1 MQKQGGGRRGDTPGK
16 GHKSH
21 RRPGEKGIWDAVNE
35 VGREEK
41 SRKKKKS
48 RKKQKGNKRMKK
60 MRRIASLLLALAMAF
75 GLTATAFAAEVVN
88 ETGHTYAAYQV
99 FKGTQQESV
108 EEGDGSITALGDIE
122 WGSGVDGTALLTEL
136 TGLEVGGAYPF
147 QNCADAAGVAAV
159 LDGESDYTSATAK
172 AFANA
177 ADKHRTET
185 STPIPADKNATV
197 NLEDGYYLFVDTQTA
212 PDGVDAYNP
221 ALLQVTG
228 QTITIKQK
236 YSVPEVE
243 KKVSDTEDG
252 GLGDAVDAG
261 IGDSVYFT
269 LAGTLPMNW
278 EDYDS
283 YKYIFHDTLSDGLKY
298 NGDVK
303 VYLAAKGTDG
313 EPDLAGKTEIAKGA
327 DGYTVNPDGAS
338 AAGGGT
344 LTVTFADLKKVGGVT
359 AESCII
365 VEYSATLTEAAVI
378 GKPGNTNT
386 VKLEYSNNPN
396 TDSSGDPS
404 DGTGETPE
412 DTVYVFTYE
421 LDGTKVDGQTPD
433 KTLKDAQFVLY
444 RVKGE
449 GEPNA
454 DGENNT
460 PTNVEYAEVTDG
472 KLTGWTDSRGTAI
485 GTEDAKG
492 TGIVASDENGLFV
505 ISGLDAG
512 TYYLEEVKAPAGYN
526 LLKDP
531 VKLTIDAEISG
542 GDAETNQPP
551 TIGKLD
557 LITEGKDGSITTPG
571 DKDNGTVSLE
581 VQNNMGALLPST
593 GGMGTTLFYIAG
605 AALVLAAGVL
615 FMMKRRTDSGK

>member
-1 MQKQGGGRRGDTPGK
+1 
-16 GHKSH
+16 
-21 RRPGEKGIWDAVNE
+21 
-35 VGREEK
+35 
-41 SRKKKKS
+41 
-48 RKKQKGNKRMKK
+48 MKK
-60 MRRIASLLLALAMAF
+60 MRRIASVLLALTMVF

-88 ETGHTYAAYQV
+88 ETEHTYAAYQI
-99 FKGTQQESV
+99 FSGTQQESV
-108 EEGDGSITALGDIE
+108 EEGDNTLTALGDIE
-122 WGSGVDGTALLTEL
+122 WGSGVNGDALLAEL
-136 TGLEVGGAYPF
+136 QTLTVEGGNPF
-147 QNCADAAGVAAV
+147 ADCASAADAAAV
-159 LDGESDYTSATAK
+159 LNGETNYTSAIAK

-177 ADKHRTET
+177 ADKNRTQV
-185 STPIPADKNATV
+185 STTIPAGKNVTV
-197 NLEDGYYLFVDTQTA
+197 DLDPGYYLFVDTQA
-212 PDGVDAYNP
+212 VEGHDAYNS
-221 ALLQVTG
+221 ALLQVTN
-228 QTITIKQK
+228 QTITIKEK
-236 YSVPEVE
+236 YDVPTVDKAVKDKEE
-243 KKVSDTEDG
+243 GEAG
-252 GLGDAVDAG
+252 EAVDVN

-269 LAGTLPMNW
+269 LTGTLPMNL

-303 VYLAAKGTDG
+303 VYLAGKGNDG
-313 EPDLAGKTEIAKGA
+313 EPDLAGKTEIAKGV

-359 AESCII
+359 ADSIII

-396 TDSSGDPS
+396 TSGDPS
-404 DGTGETPE
+404 GDTGETPG

-421 LDGTKVDGQTPD
+421 LDGTKVDGQTPN

-449 GEPNA
+449 GEPNT

-460 PTNVEYAEVTDG
+460 PTNVEYAEVTEG
-472 KLTGWTDSRGTAI
+472 KLTGWTDNRETAI
-485 GTEDAKG
+485 GTEDVKG
-492 TGIVASDENGLFV
+492 TGIVESDENGLFV

-531 VKLTIDAEISG
+531 VKLTIDAEISE
-542 GDAETNQPP
+542 GDAEANQPP

-557 LITEGKDGSITTPG
+557 LITEGENGEAPTPG

-615 FMMKRRTDSGK
+615 LMMKRRTDAGK

>member
-1 MQKQGGGRRGDTPGK
+1 M
-16 GHKSH
+16 
-21 RRPGEKGIWDAVNE
+21 
-35 VGREEK
+35 
-41 SRKKKKS
+41 
-48 RKKQKGNKRMKK
+48 KR

-108 EEGDGSITALGDIE
+108 KEGDGSITALGDID
-122 WGSGVDGTALLTEL
+122 WGSGVNGGELLDALKTLT
-136 TGLEVGGAYPF
+136 VGGATPF
-147 QNCADAAGVAAV
+147 AGCESAAAVAAV
-159 LDGESDYTSATAK
+159 LDGQTDYTSDIAK

-269 LAGTLPMNW
+269 LTGTLPMNL

-303 VYLAAKGTDG
+303 VYLAGKGNDG
-313 EPDLAGKTEIAKGA
+313 EPDLAGKTEIAES
-327 DGYTVNPDGAS
+327 GYTV
-338 AAGGGT
+338 AAGDAAAEGDT
-344 LTVTFADLKKVGGVT
+344 LTVTFADLKGVGGVT
-359 AESCII
+359 ADSIII
-365 VEYSATLTEAAVI
+365 VEYRATLTEAAVI
-378 GKPGNTNT
+378 KKPGNTNT

-421 LDGTKVDGQTPD
+421 LDGTKVDGQTPN

-444 RVKGE
+444 RGKDGA
-449 GEPNA
+449 EPTYA
-454 DGENNT
+454 DGI
-460 PTNVEYAEVTDG
+460 PTNVEYALVAGGKLEGWTESRETAMGTDG
-472 KLTGWTDSRGTAI
+472 NG
-485 GTEDAKG
+485 KG
-492 TGIVASDENGLFV
+492 ILVSDVDGLFGV
-505 ISGLDAG
+505 SGLDAG
-512 TYYLEEVKAPAGYN
+512 IYYLEEVKAPAGYN

-542 GDAETNQPP
+542 GDAETKQPP

-557 LITEGKDGSITTPG
+557 LITEGKDGSITTEG
-571 DKDNGTVSLE
+571 NKDNGTVSLE

>member
-1 MQKQGGGRRGDTPGK
+1 MQKQGGGRRGIPRAKGRKATGGPEGK
-16 GHKSH
+16 K
-21 RRPGEKGIWDAVNE
+21 IWDAVNGA
-35 VGREEK
+35 GREEK

-48 RKKQKGNKRMKK
+48 RKKQKGNKHMKK
-60 MRRIASLLLALAMAF
+60 MRRIASLLLAMAMAF

-108 EEGDGSITALGDIE
+108 EEGDGSITALGDID
-122 WGSGVDGTALLTEL
+122 WGSGVNGVELLDALKTLT
-136 TGLEVGGAYPF
+136 VGGATPF
-147 QNCADAAGVAAV
+147 AGCESAAAVAAV
-159 LDGESDYTSATAK
+159 LDGQTDYTSDIAK

-177 ADKHRTET
+177 ADKNRTQV

-197 NLEDGYYLFVDTQTA
+197 DLEDGYYLFVDTQTA

-269 LAGTLPMNW
+269 LTGTLPMNL

-283 YKYIFHDTLSDGLKY
+283 YKYIFHDTLSDGLQY

-313 EPDLAGKTEIAKGA
+313 EPDLAGKTEIAES
-327 DGYTVNPDGAS
+327 GYTV
-338 AAGGGT
+338 AAGDAAAEGDT
-344 LTVTFADLKKVGGVT
+344 LTVTFADLKGVGGVT
-359 AESCII
+359 ADSIII

-396 TDSSGDPS
+396 TSDDPS
-404 DGTGETPE
+404 KDTGETPG

-421 LDGTKVDGQTPD
+421 LDGTKVDGQTPN

-444 RVKGE
+444 RGKDGAD
-449 GEPNA
+449 PTYA
-454 DGENNT
+454 DGI
-460 PTNVEYAEVTDG
+460 PTNVEYALVAGGKLEGWTESRETAMGTDG
-472 KLTGWTDSRGTAI
+472 NG
-485 GTEDAKG
+485 KG
-492 TGIVASDENGLFV
+492 ILVSDVDGLFGV
-505 ISGLDAG
+505 SGLDAG

-542 GDAETNQPP
+542 GDAETKQPP

-615 FMMKRRTDSGK
+615 LVMKRRVGVKK

>member
-1 MQKQGGGRRGDTPGK
+1 
-16 GHKSH
+16 
-21 RRPGEKGIWDAVNE
+21 
-35 VGREEK
+35 
-41 SRKKKKS
+41 
-48 RKKQKGNKRMKK
+48 MKK
-60 MRRIASLLLALAMAF
+60 MRRIASVLLALTMVF

-88 ETGHTYAAYQV
+88 ETEHTYAAYQI
-99 FKGTQQESV
+99 FSGTQQESV
-108 EEGDGSITALGDIE
+108 EEGDNTLTALGDIE
-122 WGSGVDGTALLTEL
+122 WGSGVNGDALLAEL
-136 TGLEVGGAYPF
+136 QTLTVEGGNPF
-147 QNCADAAGVAAV
+147 ADCASAADAAAV
-159 LDGESDYTSATAK
+159 LNGETNYTSAIAK

-177 ADKHRTET
+177 ADKNRTQV
-185 STPIPADKNATV
+185 STTIPAGKNVTV
-197 NLEDGYYLFVDTQTA
+197 DLDPGYYLFVDTQA
-212 PDGVDAYNP
+212 VEGHDAYNS
-221 ALLQVTG
+221 ALLQVTN
-228 QTITIKQK
+228 QTITIKKK
-236 YSVPEVE
+236 YDVPTVDKAVKDKEE
-243 KKVSDTEDG
+243 GEAG
-252 GLGDAVDAG
+252 EAVDVN

-269 LAGTLPMNW
+269 LTGTLPMNL

-303 VYLAAKGTDG
+303 VYLAGKGNDG
-313 EPDLAGKTEIAKGA
+313 EPDLAGKTEIAKGV

-359 AESCII
+359 ADSIII

-396 TDSSGDPS
+396 TSGDPS
-404 DGTGETPE
+404 GDTGETPG

-421 LDGTKVDGQTPD
+421 LDGTKVDGQTPN

-449 GEPNA
+449 GEPNT

-460 PTNVEYAEVTDG
+460 PTNVEYAEVTEG
-472 KLTGWTDSRGTAI
+472 KLTGWTDNRETAI
-485 GTEDAKG
+485 GTEDVKG
-492 TGIVASDENGLFV
+492 TGIVESDENGLFV

-531 VKLTIDAEISG
+531 VKLTIDAEISE
-542 GDAETNQPP
+542 GDAEANQPP

-557 LITEGKDGSITTPG
+557 LITEGENGEAPTPG

-615 FMMKRRTDSGK
+615 LMMKRRTDAGK

>member
-1 MQKQGGGRRGDTPGK
+1 M
-16 GHKSH
+16 
-21 RRPGEKGIWDAVNE
+21 E
-35 VGREEK
+35 REEK
-41 SRKKKKS
+41 EKVEKR
-48 RKKQKGNKRMKK
+48 NKRMKR
-60 MRRIASLLLALAMAF
+60 MRRIASLLLAMAMAF

-108 EEGDGSITALGDIE
+108 KEGDGSITALGDID
-122 WGSGVDGTALLTEL
+122 WGSGVNGGELLDALKTLT
-136 TGLEVGGAYPF
+136 VGGATPF
-147 QNCADAAGVAAV
+147 AGCESAAAVAAV
-159 LDGESDYTSATAK
+159 LDGQTDYTSDIAK

-269 LAGTLPMNW
+269 LTGTLPMNL

-283 YKYIFHDTLSDGLKY
+283 YKYIFHDTLSDGLQY

-313 EPDLAGKTEIAKGA
+313 EPDLAGKPEIAES
-327 DGYTVNPDGAS
+327 GYTVATGD
-338 AAGGGT
+338 AAAEGDT
-344 LTVTFADLKKVGGVT
+344 LTVTFADLKGVGGVT
-359 AESCII
+359 ADSIII

-396 TDSSGDPS
+396 TSDDPS
-404 DGTGETPE
+404 KDTGETPG

-444 RVKGE
+444 RGKDGA
-449 GEPNA
+449 EPTYA
-454 DGENNT
+454 DGI
-460 PTNVEYAEVTDG
+460 PTNVEYALVAGGKLEGWTESRETAMGTDG
-472 KLTGWTDSRGTAI
+472 NG
-485 GTEDAKG
+485 KG
-492 TGIVASDENGLFV
+492 ILVSDVDGLFGV
-505 ISGLDAG
+505 SGLDAG
-512 TYYLEEVKAPAGYN
+512 IYYLEEVKAPTGYN

-542 GDAETNQPP
+542 AETNQPP

-557 LITEGKDGSITTPG
+557 LITEGKDGSITTEG
-571 DKDNGTVSLE
+571 NKDNGTVSLE

>member
-1 MQKQGGGRRGDTPGK
+1 MQKQGGGRRGIPRAKGRKATGGPEGK
-16 GHKSH
+16 K
-21 RRPGEKGIWDAVNE
+21 IWDAVNGA
-35 VGREEK
+35 GREEK

-48 RKKQKGNKRMKK
+48 RKKQKGNKHMKK
-60 MRRIASLLLALAMAF
+60 MRRIASLLLAMAMAF

-108 EEGDGSITALGDIE
+108 EEGDGSITALGDID
-122 WGSGVDGTALLTEL
+122 WGSGVNGVELLDALKTLT
-136 TGLEVGGAYPF
+136 VGGATPF
-147 QNCADAAGVAAV
+147 AGCESAAAVAAV
-159 LDGESDYTSATAK
+159 LDGQTDYTSDIAK

-177 ADKHRTET
+177 ADKNRTQV

-197 NLEDGYYLFVDTQTA
+197 DLEDGYYLFVDTQTA

-269 LAGTLPMNW
+269 LTGTLPMNL

-283 YKYIFHDTLSDGLKY
+283 YKYIFHDTLSDGLQY

-303 VYLAAKGTDG
+303 VYLAGKGADG
-313 EPDLAGKTEIAKGA
+313 KPDLAGKTEIAES
-327 DGYTVNPDGAS
+327 GYTV
-338 AAGGGT
+338 AAGDAAAEGDT
-344 LTVTFADLKKVGGVT
+344 LTVTFADLKGVGGVT
-359 AESCII
+359 ADSIII
-365 VEYSATLTEAAVI
+365 VEYSATLTEAAAI

-396 TDSSGDPS
+396 TSDDPS
-404 DGTGETPE
+404 KDTGETPG

-421 LDGTKVDGQTPD
+421 LDGTKVDGQTPN

-444 RVKGE
+444 RGKDGAD
-449 GEPNA
+449 PTYA
-454 DGENNT
+454 DGI
-460 PTNVEYAEVTDG
+460 PTNVEYALVAGG
-472 KLTGWTDSRGTAI
+472 KLTGWTDDRGTAI
-485 GTEDAKG
+485 GTEEVKG
-492 TGIVASDENGLFV
+492 PGIVASGENGLFV

-542 GDAETNQPP
+542 GDAETKQPP
-551 TIGKLD
+551 TIGRLD
-557 LITEGKDGSITTPG
+557 LITEGKDGPITTEG
-571 DKDNGTVSLE
+571 NEDNGTVSLE

-593 GGMGTTLFYIAG
+593 GGMGTTLFYIVG

>member
-269 LAGTLPMNW
+269 LTGTLPMNL

-283 YKYIFHDTLSDGLKY
+283 YKYIFHDTLSDGLQY

>member
-1 MQKQGGGRRGDTPGK
+1 M
-16 GHKSH
+16 
-21 RRPGEKGIWDAVNE
+21 
-35 VGREEK
+35 
-41 SRKKKKS
+41 
-48 RKKQKGNKRMKK
+48 KR
-60 MRRIASLLLALAMAF
+60 MRRIASLLLAMAMAF

-108 EEGDGSITALGDIE
+108 KEGDGSITALGDID
-122 WGSGVDGTALLTEL
+122 WGSGVNGGELLDALKTLT
-136 TGLEVGGAYPF
+136 VGGATPF
-147 QNCADAAGVAAV
+147 AGCESAAAVAAV
-159 LDGESDYTSATAK
+159 LDGQTDYTSDIAK

-269 LAGTLPMNW
+269 LTGTLPMNL

-283 YKYIFHDTLSDGLKY
+283 YKYIFHDTLSDGLQY

-313 EPDLAGKTEIAKGA
+313 EPDLAGKTEIAES
-327 DGYTVNPDGAS
+327 GYTVATGD
-338 AAGGGT
+338 AAAEGDT
-344 LTVTFADLKKVGGVT
+344 LTVTFADLKGVGGVT
-359 AESCII
+359 ADSIII

-396 TDSSGDPS
+396 TSDDPS
-404 DGTGETPE
+404 KDTGETPG

-444 RVKGE
+444 RGKDGAD
-449 GEPNA
+449 PTYA
-454 DGENNT
+454 DGI
-460 PTNVEYAEVTDG
+460 PTNVEYALVAGGKLEGWTESRETAMGTDG
-472 KLTGWTDSRGTAI
+472 NG
-485 GTEDAKG
+485 KG
-492 TGIVASDENGLFV
+492 ILVSDVDGLFGV
-505 ISGLDAG
+505 SGLDAG
-512 TYYLEEVKAPAGYN
+512 IYYLEEVKAPAGYN

>member
-1 MQKQGGGRRGDTPGK
+1 M
-16 GHKSH
+16 
-21 RRPGEKGIWDAVNE
+21 
-35 VGREEK
+35 
-41 SRKKKKS
+41 
-48 RKKQKGNKRMKK
+48 KR
-60 MRRIASLLLALAMAF
+60 MRRIASLLLAMAMAF

-108 EEGDGSITALGDIE
+108 KEGDGSITALGDID
-122 WGSGVDGTALLTEL
+122 WGSGVNGGELLDALKTLT
-136 TGLEVGGAYPF
+136 VGGATPF
-147 QNCADAAGVAAV
+147 AGCESAAAVAAV
-159 LDGESDYTSATAK
+159 LDGQTDYTSDIAK

-269 LAGTLPMNW
+269 LTGTLPMNL

-283 YKYIFHDTLSDGLKY
+283 YKYIFHDTLSDGLQY

-313 EPDLAGKTEIAKGA
+313 EPDLANKTEITKGA
-327 DGYTVNPDGAS
+327 DGYTVNPDSAS

-359 AESCII
+359 ADSCII
-365 VEYSATLTEAAVI
+365 VEYSATLTEAAKP

-396 TDSSGDPS
+396 TSDDPS
-404 DGTGETPE
+404 KDTGETPG

-444 RVKGE
+444 RGKDGAD
-449 GEPNA
+449 PTYA
-454 DGENNT
+454 DGI
-460 PTNVEYAEVTDG
+460 PTNVEYALVAGGKLEGWTESRETAMGTDG
-472 KLTGWTDSRGTAI
+472 NG
-485 GTEDAKG
+485 KG
-492 TGIVASDENGLFV
+492 MLVSDVDGLFGV
-505 ISGLDAG
+505 SGLDAG
-512 TYYLEEVKAPAGYN
+512 IYYLEEVKAPAGYN

-531 VKLTIDAEISG
+531 VKLTIDAEISE
-542 GDAETNQPP
+542 GDAETNQSP
-551 TIGKLD
+551 TIGRLD
-557 LITEGKDGSITTPG
+557 LITEGKDGPITTEG
-571 DKDNGTVSLE
+571 NETNKDNGTVSLE

-593 GGMGTTLFYIAG
+593 GGMGTTLFYIIG

-615 FMMKRRTDSGK
+615 LVMKRRVDVKK

>member
-1 MQKQGGGRRGDTPGK
+1 M
-16 GHKSH
+16 
-21 RRPGEKGIWDAVNE
+21 
-35 VGREEK
+35 
-41 SRKKKKS
+41 
-48 RKKQKGNKRMKK
+48 KR
-60 MRRIASLLLALAMAF
+60 MRRIASLLLAMVMAF

-108 EEGDGSITALGDIE
+108 KEGDGSITALGDID
-122 WGSGVDGTALLTEL
+122 WGSGVNGGELLDALKTLT
-136 TGLEVGGAYPF
+136 VGGATPF
-147 QNCADAAGVAAV
+147 AGCESAAAVAAV
-159 LDGESDYTSATAK
+159 LDGQTDYTSDIAK

-177 ADKHRTET
+177 ADKHRTGT
-185 STPIPADKNATV
+185 STPIPADKNAEV

-212 PDGVDAYNP
+212 PDGADAYNP

-269 LAGTLPMNW
+269 LTGTLPMNL

-283 YKYIFHDTLSDGLKY
+283 YKYIFHDTLSDGLQY

-313 EPDLAGKTEIAKGA
+313 EPDLAGKTEIAES
-327 DGYTVNPDGAS
+327 GYTVATGD
-338 AAGGGT
+338 AAAEGDT
-344 LTVTFADLKKVGGVT
+344 LTVTFADLKGVGGVT
-359 AESCII
+359 ADSIII

-396 TDSSGDPS
+396 TSDDPS
-404 DGTGETPE
+404 KDTGETPG

-421 LDGTKVDGQTPD
+421 LDGTKVDGQTPN

-444 RVKGE
+444 RGKDGAD
-449 GEPNA
+449 PTYA
-454 DGENNT
+454 DGI
-460 PTNVEYAEVTDG
+460 PTNVEYALVAGGKLEGWTESRETAMGTDG
-472 KLTGWTDSRGTAI
+472 NG
-485 GTEDAKG
+485 KG
-492 TGIVASDENGLFV
+492 MLVSDVDGLFGV
-505 ISGLDAG
+505 SGLDAG
-512 TYYLEEVKAPAGYN
+512 IYYLEEVKAPAGYN

-615 FMMKRRTDSGK
+615 LVMKRRAGIKK

>member
-1 MQKQGGGRRGDTPGK
+1 M
-16 GHKSH
+16 
-21 RRPGEKGIWDAVNE
+21 
-35 VGREEK
+35 
-41 SRKKKKS
+41 
-48 RKKQKGNKRMKK
+48 KR
-60 MRRIASLLLALAMAF
+60 MRRIASLLLAMAMAF

-108 EEGDGSITALGDIE
+108 KEGDGSITALGDID
-122 WGSGVDGTALLTEL
+122 WGSGVNGGELLDALKTLT
-136 TGLEVGGAYPF
+136 VGGATPF
-147 QNCADAAGVAAV
+147 AGCESAAAVAAV
-159 LDGESDYTSATAK
+159 LDGQTDYTSDIAK

-177 ADKHRTET
+177 ADKHRTGT

-212 PDGVDAYNP
+212 PDGADAYNP

-396 TDSSGDPS
+396 TSDDPS
-404 DGTGETPE
+404 KDTGETPG

-421 LDGTKVDGQTPD
+421 LDGTKVDGQTPN

-444 RVKGE
+444 RGKDGAD
-449 GEPNA
+449 PTYA
-454 DGENNT
+454 DGI
-460 PTNVEYAEVTDG
+460 PTNVEYALVAGGKLEGWTESRETAMGTDG
-472 KLTGWTDSRGTAI
+472 NG
-485 GTEDAKG
+485 KG
-492 TGIVASDENGLFV
+492 MLVSDVDGLFGV
-505 ISGLDAG
+505 SGLDAG

-526 LLKDP
+526 LLKAP
-531 VKLTIDAEISG
+531 VKLTIDAEISEW
-542 GDAETNQPP
+542 DAEANQPP
-551 TIGKLD
+551 TIGRLD
-557 LITEGKDGSITTPG
+557 LITEGENGEAPTPG
-571 DKDNGTVSLE
+571 DKDKGTVSLE

-615 FMMKRRTDSGK
+615 LVMKRRAGIKK

>member
-1 MQKQGGGRRGDTPGK
+1 M
-16 GHKSH
+16 
-21 RRPGEKGIWDAVNE
+21 
-35 VGREEK
+35 
-41 SRKKKKS
+41 
-48 RKKQKGNKRMKK
+48 KR
-60 MRRIASLLLALAMAF
+60 MRRIASLLLAMAMAF

-108 EEGDGSITALGDIE
+108 KEGDGSITALGDID
-122 WGSGVDGTALLTEL
+122 WGSGVNGGELLDALKTLT
-136 TGLEVGGAYPF
+136 VGGATPF
-147 QNCADAAGVAAV
+147 AGCESAAAVAAV
-159 LDGESDYTSATAK
+159 LDGQTDYTSDIAK

-177 ADKHRTET
+177 ADKHRTGT

-396 TDSSGDPS
+396 TSDDPS
-404 DGTGETPE
+404 KDTGETPG

-421 LDGTKVDGQTPD
+421 LDGTKVDGQTPN

-444 RVKGE
+444 RGKDGAD
-449 GEPNA
+449 PTYA
-454 DGENNT
+454 DGI
-460 PTNVEYAEVTDG
+460 PTNVEYALVAGGKLEGWTESRETAMGTDG
-472 KLTGWTDSRGTAI
+472 NG
-485 GTEDAKG
+485 KG
-492 TGIVASDENGLFV
+492 MLVSDVDGLFGV
-505 ISGLDAG
+505 SGLDAG

-526 LLKDP
+526 LLKAP

-615 FMMKRRTDSGK
+615 LVMKRRAGIKK

>member
-1 MQKQGGGRRGDTPGK
+1 M
-16 GHKSH
+16 
-21 RRPGEKGIWDAVNE
+21 
-35 VGREEK
+35 
-41 SRKKKKS
+41 
-48 RKKQKGNKRMKK
+48 KR
-60 MRRIASLLLALAMAF
+60 MRRIASLLLAMAMAF

-108 EEGDGSITALGDIE
+108 KEGDGSITALGDID
-122 WGSGVDGTALLTEL
+122 WGSGVNGGELLDALKTLT
-136 TGLEVGGAYPF
+136 VGGATPF
-147 QNCADAAGVAAV
+147 AGCESAAAVAAV
-159 LDGESDYTSATAK
+159 LDGQTDYTSDIAK

-177 ADKHRTET
+177 ADKHRTGT

-313 EPDLAGKTEIAKGA
+313 EPDLAGKTEIAES
-327 DGYTVNPDGAS
+327 GYTVATGD
-338 AAGGGT
+338 AAAEGDT
-344 LTVTFADLKKVGGVT
+344 LTVTFADLKGVGGVT
-359 AESCII
+359 ADSIII

-396 TDSSGDPS
+396 TSDDPS
-404 DGTGETPE
+404 KDTGETPG

-421 LDGTKVDGQTPD
+421 LDGTKVDGQTPN

-444 RVKGE
+444 RGKDGAD
-449 GEPNA
+449 PTYA
-454 DGENNT
+454 DGI
-460 PTNVEYAEVTDG
+460 PTNVEYALVAGGKLEGWTESRETAMGTDG
-472 KLTGWTDSRGTAI
+472 NG
-485 GTEDAKG
+485 KG
-492 TGIVASDENGLFV
+492 MLVSDVDGLFGV
-505 ISGLDAG
+505 SGLDAG

-526 LLKDP
+526 LLKAP
-531 VKLTIDAEISG
+531 VKLTIDAEISEW
-542 GDAETNQPP
+542 DAEANQPP
-551 TIGKLD
+551 TIGRLD
-557 LITEGKDGSITTPG
+557 LITEGENGEAPTPG
-571 DKDNGTVSLE
+571 DKDKGTVSLE

-615 FMMKRRTDSGK
+615 LVMKRRAGIKK

>member
-1 MQKQGGGRRGDTPGK
+1 M
-16 GHKSH
+16 
-21 RRPGEKGIWDAVNE
+21 
-35 VGREEK
+35 
-41 SRKKKKS
+41 
-48 RKKQKGNKRMKK
+48 KR
-60 MRRIASLLLALAMAF
+60 MRRIASLLLAMAMAF

-108 EEGDGSITALGDIE
+108 KEGDGSITALGDID
-122 WGSGVDGTALLTEL
+122 WGSGVNGGELLDALKTLT
-136 TGLEVGGAYPF
+136 VGGATPF
-147 QNCADAAGVAAV
+147 AGCESAAAVAAV
-159 LDGESDYTSATAK
+159 LDGQTDYTSDIAK
-172 AFANA
+172 AFANE

-269 LAGTLPMNW
+269 LTGTLPMNL

-283 YKYIFHDTLSDGLKY
+283 YKYIFHDTLSDGLQY

-313 EPDLAGKTEIAKGA
+313 EPDLAGKTEIAES
-327 DGYTVNPDGAS
+327 GYTV
-338 AAGGGT
+338 AAGDAAAEGDT
-344 LTVTFADLKKVGGVT
+344 LTVTFADLKGVGGVT
-359 AESCII
+359 ADSIII

-396 TDSSGDPS
+396 TSGDPS
-404 DGTGETPE
+404 KDTGETPE

-444 RVKGE
+444 RGKDGAD
-449 GEPNA
+449 PTYA
-454 DGENNT
+454 DGI
-460 PTNVEYAEVTDG
+460 PTNVEYALVAGGKLEGWTESRETAMGTDG
-472 KLTGWTDSRGTAI
+472 NG
-485 GTEDAKG
+485 KG
-492 TGIVASDENGLFV
+492 ILVSDVDGLFGV
-505 ISGLDAG
+505 SGLDAG

>member
-1 MQKQGGGRRGDTPGK
+1 M
-16 GHKSH
+16 
-21 RRPGEKGIWDAVNE
+21 E
-35 VGREEK
+35 REEK
-41 SRKKKKS
+41 EKVEKRKKAEKS
-48 RKKQKGNKRMKK
+48 RKKQKGNKRMKR
-60 MRRIASLLLALAMAF
+60 MRRIASLLLAMAMAF

-108 EEGDGSITALGDIE
+108 KEGDGSITALGDID
-122 WGSGVDGTALLTEL
+122 WGSGVNGGELLDALKTLT
-136 TGLEVGGAYPF
+136 VGGATPF
-147 QNCADAAGVAAV
+147 AGCESAAAVAAV
-159 LDGESDYTSATAK
+159 LDGQTDYTSDIAK

-269 LAGTLPMNW
+269 LTGTLPMNL

-313 EPDLAGKTEIAKGA
+313 KPDLVNKTEIAESE
-327 DGYTVNPDGAS
+327 YTVATGD
-338 AAGGGT
+338 AAAEGDT
-344 LTVTFADLKKVGGVT
+344 LTVTFADLKGVGGVT
-359 AESCII
+359 ADSIII

-396 TDSSGDPS
+396 TSDDPS
-404 DGTGETPE
+404 KDTGETPG

-421 LDGTKVDGQTPD
+421 LDGTKVDGQTPN

-444 RVKGE
+444 RGKDGAD
-449 GEPNA
+449 PTYA
-454 DGENNT
+454 DGI
-460 PTNVEYAEVTDG
+460 PTNVEYALVAGG
-472 KLTGWTDSRGTAI
+472 KLEGWTDDRGTAI
-485 GTEDAKG
+485 GTEEVKG
-492 TGIVASDENGLFV
+492 PGIVASDENGLFV

-526 LLKDP
+526 LLKAP
-531 VKLTIDAEISG
+531 VKLTIDAEISEW
-542 GDAETNQPP
+542 DAEANQPP
-551 TIGKLD
+551 TIGRLD
-557 LITEGKDGSITTPG
+557 LITEGENGEAPTPG
-571 DKDNGTVSLE
+571 DKDKGTVSLE

>member
-1 MQKQGGGRRGDTPGK
+1 M
-16 GHKSH
+16 
-21 RRPGEKGIWDAVNE
+21 E
-35 VGREEK
+35 REEK
-41 SRKKKKS
+41 EKVEK
-48 RKKQKGNKRMKK
+48 RKKQKGNKRMKR
-60 MRRIASLLLALAMAF
+60 MRRIASLLLAMVMAF

-108 EEGDGSITALGDIE
+108 GEGDGSITALGDIE

-159 LDGESDYTSATAK
+159 LDRELDYTSAIAK

-269 LAGTLPMNW
+269 LTGTLPMNL

-283 YKYIFHDTLSDGLKY
+283 YKYIFHDTLSDGLQY

-313 EPDLAGKTEIAKGA
+313 EPDLANKTEITKGA
-327 DGYTVNPDGAS
+327 DGYTVNPDSAS

-359 AESCII
+359 ADSCII
-365 VEYSATLTEAAVI
+365 VEYSATLTEAAKP

-421 LDGTKVDGQTPD
+421 LDGTKVDGQTPN

-444 RVKGE
+444 RGKDGAD
-449 GEPNA
+449 PTYA
-454 DGENNT
+454 DGI
-460 PTNVEYAEVTDG
+460 PTNVEYALVAGGKLEGWTESRETAMGTDG
-472 KLTGWTDSRGTAI
+472 NG
-485 GTEDAKG
+485 KG
-492 TGIVASDENGLFV
+492 ILVSDVDGLFGV
-505 ISGLDAG
+505 SGLDAG

-542 GDAETNQPP
+542 GDAETKQPP
-551 TIGKLD
+551 TIGRLD
-557 LITEGKDGSITTPG
+557 LITEGKDGPITTEG
-571 DKDNGTVSLE
+571 NETNKDNGTVSLE

-593 GGMGTTLFYIAG
+593 GGMGTTLFYIIG

-615 FMMKRRTDSGK
+615 LVMKRRVDVKK

>member
-313 EPDLAGKTEIAKGA
+313 EPDLANKTEIAKGA

-396 TDSSGDPS
+396 TSDDPS
-404 DGTGETPE
+404 KDTGETPG

-421 LDGTKVDGQTPD
+421 LDGTKVDGQTPN

-444 RVKGE
+444 RGKDGAD
-449 GEPNA
+449 PTYA
-454 DGENNT
+454 DGI
-460 PTNVEYAEVTDG
+460 PTNVEYALVAGGKLEGWTESRETAMGTDG
-472 KLTGWTDSRGTAI
+472 NG
-485 GTEDAKG
+485 KG
-492 TGIVASDENGLFV
+492 MLVSDVDGLFGV
-505 ISGLDAG
+505 SGLDAG

-615 FMMKRRTDSGK
+615 LVMKRRVGVKK

>member
-1 MQKQGGGRRGDTPGK
+1 M
-16 GHKSH
+16 
-21 RRPGEKGIWDAVNE
+21 
-35 VGREEK
+35 
-41 SRKKKKS
+41 
-48 RKKQKGNKRMKK
+48 KR
-60 MRRIASLLLALAMAF
+60 MRRIASLLLAMVMAF

-108 EEGDGSITALGDIE
+108 GEGDGSITALGDIE

-159 LDGESDYTSATAK
+159 LDRELDYTSAIAK

-269 LAGTLPMNW
+269 LTGTLPMNL

-283 YKYIFHDTLSDGLKY
+283 YKYIFHDTLSDGLQY

-313 EPDLAGKTEIAKGA
+313 EPDLAGKTEIAES
-327 DGYTVNPDGAS
+327 GYTVATGD
-338 AAGGGT
+338 AAAEGDT
-344 LTVTFADLKKVGGVT
+344 LTVTFADLKGVGGVT
-359 AESCII
+359 ADSIII

-396 TDSSGDPS
+396 TSDDPS
-404 DGTGETPE
+404 KDTGETPG

-444 RVKGE
+444 RGKDGAD
-449 GEPNA
+449 PTYA
-454 DGENNT
+454 DGI
-460 PTNVEYAEVTDG
+460 PTNVEYALVAGG
-472 KLTGWTDSRGTAI
+472 KLTGWTDDRGTAI
-485 GTEDAKG
+485 GTEEVKG
-492 TGIVASDENGLFV
+492 PGIVASGENGLFV

-615 FMMKRRTDSGK
+615 LVMKRRAGIKK

>member
-1 MQKQGGGRRGDTPGK
+1 M
-16 GHKSH
+16 
-21 RRPGEKGIWDAVNE
+21 
-35 VGREEK
+35 
-41 SRKKKKS
+41 
-48 RKKQKGNKRMKK
+48 KR
-60 MRRIASLLLALAMAF
+60 MRRIASLLLAMVMAF
-75 GLTATAFAAEVVN
+75 GLTATAFAAEVDN
-88 ETGHTYAAYQV
+88 QTEHSYAAYQV
-99 FKGTQQESV
+99 FSGTQQESV
-108 EEGDGSITALGDIE
+108 GEGDGSITALGDIE
-122 WGSGVDGTALLTEL
+122 WGSGVNGEALLIEL
-136 TGLEVGGAYPF
+136 NALAVEGATPF
-147 QNCADAAGVAAV
+147 ADCKSAADVAAV
-159 LDGESDYTSATAK
+159 LDGETDYDSAIAK

-269 LAGTLPMNW
+269 LTGTLPMNW

-313 EPDLAGKTEIAKGA
+313 EPDLANKTEIAKGA

-359 AESCII
+359 ADSIII

-396 TDSSGDPS
+396 MDSSGDPS

-485 GTEDAKG
+485 GTGDAKG

-542 GDAETNQPP
+542 GDDETNRPP
-551 TIGKLD
+551 TIGRLD
-557 LITEGKDGSITTPG
+557 LITEGKDGPIITPG
-571 DKDNGTVSLE
+571 DETNKNNGTVSLE

-615 FMMKRRTDSGK
+615 LVMKRRAGIKK

>member
-48 RKKQKGNKRMKK
+48 RKKQKGNKRMKR

-108 EEGDGSITALGDIE
+108 EEGDGSITALGDID
-122 WGSGVDGTALLTEL
+122 WGSGVNGGELLDALKTLT
-136 TGLEVGGAYPF
+136 VGGATPF
-147 QNCADAAGVAAV
+147 AGCESAAAVAAV
-159 LDGESDYTSATAK
+159 LDGQTDYTSDIAK

-177 ADKHRTET
+177 ADKHRTGT

-327 DGYTVNPDGAS
+327 DGYMVNPDGAS

-472 KLTGWTDSRGTAI
+472 KLTGWTDSRETAI

-526 LLKDP
+526 LLKAP
-531 VKLTIDAEISG
+531 VKLTIDAEISE
-542 GDAETNQPP
+542 GDAEANQPP
-551 TIGKLD
+551 TIGRLD
-557 LITEGKDGSITTPG
+557 LITEGENGEAPTPG